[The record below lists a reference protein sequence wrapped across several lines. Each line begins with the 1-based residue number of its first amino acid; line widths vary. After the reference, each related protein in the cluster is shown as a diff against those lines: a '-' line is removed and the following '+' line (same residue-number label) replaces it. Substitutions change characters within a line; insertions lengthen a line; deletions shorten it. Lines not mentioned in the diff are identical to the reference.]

1 MSKKH
6 LEEQKLLIEN
16 FNKWINEEET
26 DDPVKE
32 EKEELQEIIMLS
44 GAVYATSKFITGLSK
59 LLGTY
64 NELTKI
70 TDEMMQDPDTPEAIK
85 AMASGVI
92 QAGADIEAGAG
103 EIAKDLP
110 IGQQLTQAA
119 VAKLLKKHFNVAVNP
134 KSNWLPGGSKPEP
147 GSPAT
152 DEPVPS
158 PGSGPE
164 PDPEDMESRAKLG
177 LMSKEK
183 EDRITQLRAKRTADL
198 NKEKKRKAAL
208 NKEKSNGE

>member
-26 DDPVKE
+26 DDPIKE
-32 EKEELQEIIMLS
+32 EEEELQEIVMVS

-70 TDEMMQDPDTPEAIK
+70 TDEMMQDPDPPEAIK

-92 QAGADIEAGAG
+92 QAGADIKDEAGA
-103 EIAKDLP
+103 IANDLP

-119 VAKLLKKHFNVAVNP
+119 VAKLLKRHFGIKIDPNSIP
-134 KSNWLPGGSKPEP
+134 MPGHLKGAP
-147 GSPAT
+147 GSPAIE
-152 DEPVPS
+152 EPAPS
-158 PGSGPE
+158 PTPGPE

-183 EDRITQLRAKRTADL
+183 EDRITQLRAKR
-198 NKEKKRKAAL
+198 KAAL

>member
-26 DDPVKE
+26 DDPIKE
-32 EKEELQEIIMLS
+32 EKEELQEIFMLS
-44 GAVYATSKFITGLSK
+44 GALYATAKFITGLSNI
-59 LLGTY
+59 LGTY
-64 NELTKI
+64 NELTRI

-85 AMASGVI
+85 AAASAVS
-92 QAGADIEAGAG
+92 DIKDEAG
-103 EIAKDLP
+103 IANDLP
-110 IGQQLTQAA
+110 LGQKLTQTA
-119 VAKLLKKHFNVAVNP
+119 VASLLKKHLGITIDPNSIP
-134 KSNWLPGGSKPEP
+134 MPGSLKGKP

-152 DEPVPS
+152 EEPAPS
-158 PGSGPE
+158 PTPGPE